1 MALSDYFRRVLI
13 VAIGVVATIIVV
25 TTIMTF
31 IKISPY
37 QYNPYMYFL
46 ISLGVLAIFL
56 SPQTLS
62 VAD

>member
-13 VAIGVVATIIVV
+13 VAIGVVATIIVI
-25 TTIMTF
+25 TIIMSF
-31 IKISPY
+31 IKVSPY
-37 QYNPYMYFL
+37 QYNPYMYFI